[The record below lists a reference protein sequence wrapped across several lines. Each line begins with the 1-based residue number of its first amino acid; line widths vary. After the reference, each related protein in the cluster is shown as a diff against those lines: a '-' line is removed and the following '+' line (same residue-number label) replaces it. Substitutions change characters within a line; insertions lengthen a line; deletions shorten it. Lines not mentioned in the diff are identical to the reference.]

1 MSVPARIIAAA
12 APLKGRPDFAA
23 ELATELLFGERV
35 TVGFA
40 RDDWAEV
47 VNATDGYR
55 GFVPAETLGE
65 DADSVQPTHKI
76 GDLRGFVYGE
86 PNMKTTPLTAL
97 SFLSTVQVTGEKNGF
112 FEIEHEGWI
121 YHRHLV
127 ALDHVETDPV
137 ATALRFLGV
146 PYLWGGRTSLGLDC
160 SALVQLSLA
169 AAGIAAPRDSGPQ
182 SQKLGQR
189 VVGDVRL
196 QRGDLCFWP
205 GHVAMAVNETEIVHA
220 NAHWMSVVREPLADL
235 VARVD
240 RAPDVRRL

>member
-1 MSVPARIIAAA
+1 MSTPARIIAAA
-12 APLKGRPDFAA
+12 APLKGRPDLAA

-65 DADSVQPTHKI
+65 DSAPSTHKI

-86 PNMKTTPLTAL
+86 PNMKTMPLTAL
-97 SFLSTVQVTGEKNGF
+97 SFLSTIQVTGEKNGF
-112 FEIEHEGWI
+112 LEVENEGWI
-121 YHRHLV
+121 WHRHLV
-127 ALDHVETDPV
+127 ELDHVETDPV
-137 ATALRFLGV
+137 ATALRFLGI

-169 AAGIAAPRDSGPQ
+169 ACGIAAPRDSGPQ

-189 VVGDVRL
+189 VIGDVRL

-205 GHVAMAVNETEIVHA
+205 GHVALAVNETEIVHA
-220 NAHWMSVVREPLADL
+220 NAYWMSVVREPLADL

-240 RAPDVRRL
+240 RVPDVRRL

>member
-65 DADSVQPTHKI
+65 DAPQPTHKI

-97 SFLSTVQVTGEKNGF
+97 SFLSAVQVTGEKSGF
-112 FEIEHEGWI
+112 FEIENEGWI

-127 ALDHVETDPV
+127 GLDHVEPDYV
-137 ATALRFLGV
+137 ATALRFVGV

-160 SALVQLSLA
+160 SALTQLSLA

-189 VVGDVRL
+189 VIGDVRL

-205 GHVAMAVNETEIVHA
+205 GHVAIAVNETEIVHA

-240 RAPDVRRL
+240 RAPDVRRI